1 MDTRREAATRD
12 HWIRKNQGCEAGPPH
27 RAQALPGEHGAAS
40 CRPPTPPT
48 ALLSAVSHTQDSE
61 AASGSAG
68 ALGAG
73 RGHRRSREQQHSGP
87 SGTQAE
93 PWPWLPAHACWS
105 SGFALRKGRVLP
117 SRPARHGPS
126 SRSVGAQ
133 LLPAHRRLGLCSLGF
148 QNRLARPLK
157 AVNFPKENPVR
168 K

>member
-1 MDTRREAATRD
+1 MTTGYTKTKGARQDRRTGLRLSRGNTAPPAA
-12 HWIRKNQGCEAGPPH
+12 AH
-27 RAQALPGEHGAAS
+27 RHRRQPFFQLFLIPKTPRQ
-40 CRPPTPPT
+40 RP
-48 ALLSAVSHTQDSE
+48 AVP
-61 AASGSAG
+61 G

-73 RGHRRSREQQHSGP
+73 RGHGRSREQQHSGP